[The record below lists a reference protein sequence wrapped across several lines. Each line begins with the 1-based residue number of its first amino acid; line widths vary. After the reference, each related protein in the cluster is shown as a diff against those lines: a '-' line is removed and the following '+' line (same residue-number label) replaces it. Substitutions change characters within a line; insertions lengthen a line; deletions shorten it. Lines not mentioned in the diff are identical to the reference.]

1 LCGLIKQR
9 QETLM
14 LLCIAMALMGVVV
27 GVGAT
32 VLYMTVF
39 QEA

>member
-1 LCGLIKQR
+1 
-9 QETLM
+9 M
-14 LLCIAMALMGVVV
+14 LLCIGFAFMGAIV

-32 VLYMTVF
+32 VLYMVVF